1 MLCEELRLTD
11 IGWRMMQRRRTLGM
25 TREELATRGGVTAH
39 CISHAEEGRH
49 VMRPANL
56 LKIAAALEVS
66 IDYLLTGD
74 VVDKDLLIM
83 SDKLRLLTPS
93 QLRSVENI
101 VGCFLKSN

>member
-1 MLCEELRLTD
+1 
-11 IGWRMMQRRRTLGM
+11 
-25 TREELATRGGVTAH
+25 
-39 CISHAEEGRH
+39 
-49 VMRPANL
+49 MRPANL
-56 LKIAAALEVS
+56 LKIAAVLEVS

-101 VGCFLKSN
+101 VGCLLKAR

>member
-25 TREELATRGGVTAH
+25 TREELATRGGVTAQ

>member
-1 MLCEELRLTD
+1 
-11 IGWRMMQRRRTLGM
+11 
-25 TREELATRGGVTAH
+25 
-39 CISHAEEGRH
+39 
-49 VMRPANL
+49 MRPANL